1 MNNEL
6 RQMLSEYNWDDGYFY
21 LINKSRNSSLSEWKL
36 FIEKI
41 YTDILEGKYIQ
52 TASTFTNPLTKVQK
66 YKLKKTDTG
75 YIPNRFINF
84 LFSRALLAACG
95 IEINSICERKEYYE
109 LI

>member
-6 RQMLSEYNWDDGYFY
+6 RQMLSEYNWDDGYSY
-21 LINKSRNSSLSEWKL
+21 LIHKSRNSSLSEWKL

-66 YKLKKTDTG
+66 YKLKKQQ
-75 YIPNRFINF
+75 IPDIF
-84 LFSRALLAACG
+84 LIDL
-95 IEINSICERKEYYE
+95 
-109 LI
+109 